1 MRRPISRRTRRVLYT
16 FGGSATFVALAVAG
30 ILVARR
36 DDKPYRPGEDVA
48 GITDSLGRT
57 LPDDVARVRFTD
69 VAAEAGLTAP
79 HFDGPR
85 SSQLPEDMGPGAAW
99 GDFDGDG
106 WDDLYVPNF
115 AGALSRSVAERAVST
130 ATGHLYRNQGDGTF
144 ADVTARAG
152 LATPDLGLGAAWA
165 DIDGDGDLDLSV
177 TRFGTNALYRNDGD
191 GTFRDIGAAG
201 GFAGP
206 EGFWTGVSWADY
218 DRDGALDAYVC
229 GYVQY
234 VVDPA
239 GAGRTEAQYG
249 ALTPVSLNPSS
260 FEPERNLLYHNNG
273 DGTFAEV
280 AAAAG
285 VDNPTGRSLSATW
298 SDLDDDGWLDLYVA
312 NDVSDNALYRN
323 NGDGTFADISHE
335 AWVSDPRGAMGLA
348 TGDWDN
354 DLDQDVFV
362 THWIA
367 QENALYV
374 NLRGNLPAPPAAD
387 AAPADVAV
395 ADSTAGTADVA
406 APATAPAAPPMRFTD
421 MADQYGV
428 GQIALD
434 FVGWGTAFLDYDRDG
449 RLDLFVANGHTFQ
462 DEADPTQLVAMANQ
476 LFWNRG
482 PDGEGFFDVGA
493 ASGDAWAETHVA
505 RGAAVADYDHDGDP
519 DIVVANHGAP
529 PTLLR
534 NDGGREGRDEPAD
547 RTDPADPAASRN
559 HWLSIR
565 LAGRRNR
572 FGIGAKVIVT
582 TGDRRQ
588 VREVG
593 VGSSYL
599 SQHAPEAQFGLG
611 AAGGSSTVEVRWPG
625 GEVQA
630 WAEVAA
636 DQRIEL
642 TEGRPE
648 VRRLDAGGNAV
659 VGVDGVTAGTAYDRG
674 PTSVDS
680 GTAIASGES
689 VPQLAGGTPVHFGP
703 SDPQARVRFWELQRA
718 AVAAMKGENDCA
730 KASALFR
737 EALALDPLHED
748 ALFGLGG
755 CLSELGDYA
764 AALEPFE
771 ALVALNPQS
780 LRGHLQI
787 GAIHASPDAG
797 DLFDLAVA
805 ERAYATAVAI
815 NPEESGALMQLGA
828 TALAAGDIAAA
839 EQALRQAGRLNEQ
852 AVIVH
857 YLLGYIAWRV
867 GDAEAAGSALR
878 KAVDLSHDRQPTQPA
893 PAEGD
898 TGRPGQRAHEV
909 EAVKRRRL
917 FGAELAALATRP
929 VGEALSA
936 ADVASEY
943 ETLDRTIADLGR

>member
-1 MRRPISRRTRRVLYT
+1 MHRPISRRTRRVLYT
-16 FGGSATFVALAVAG
+16 FGGSATFVALAVGA

-57 LPDDVARVRFTD
+57 LPDDVARVPFTD
-69 VAAEAGLTAP
+69 VASEAGLTAV

-115 AGALSRSVAERAVST
+115 AGALSRTVAERAAST

-191 GTFRDIGAAG
+191 GTFRDVGAAG

-239 GAGRTEAQYG
+239 GAGRTEEQYG

-354 DLDQDVFV
+354 DLDQDIFV

-374 NLRGNLPAPPAAD
+374 NLKGNIPAPPVADGAPTDVAAAD
-387 AAPADVAV
+387 ATDNR
-395 ADSTAGTADVA
+395 TDVA
-406 APATAPAAPPMRFTD
+406 APATVPPAPPMRFTD
-421 MADQYGV
+421 MADPYGV

-462 DEADPTQLVAMANQ
+462 EEADPTRLVPMVNQ

-482 PDGEGFFDVGA
+482 PDGEGYFDVGA
-493 ASGDAWAETHVA
+493 VSGSVWAETHVA
-505 RGAAVADYDHDGDP
+505 RGAAVADFDHDGDP

-534 NDGGREGRDEPAD
+534 NDGDRAD
-547 RTDPADPAASRN
+547 RADRSDAADPADPADPADSTN
-559 HWLSIR
+559 HWLSVR

-572 FGIGAKVIVT
+572 FGIGVKVTVT
-582 TGDRRQ
+582 TGEHRQ

-599 SQHAPEAQFGLG
+599 SQHAPEALFGLG
-611 AAGGSSTVEVRWPG
+611 PEGGPSTVEVRWPG
-625 GEVQA
+625 GKVQT
-630 WAEVAA
+630 WAEVAV
-636 DQRIEL
+636 DRRIEL
-642 TEGRPE
+642 AEGSPQVRP
-648 VRRLDAGGNAV
+648 LDAGGNAAAAPA
-659 VGVDGVTAGTAYDRG
+659 DAGA
-674 PTSVDS
+674 P
-680 GTAIASGES
+680 IAAGES

-737 EALALDPLHED
+737 EALVLDPQHED

-771 ALVALNPQS
+771 DLVALNPQS

-797 DLFDLAVA
+797 HLFDLAIA
-805 ERAYATAVAI
+805 ARAYATAVAI

-839 EQALRQAGRLNEQ
+839 EQALRQAGRLNAQ
-852 AVIVH
+852 AIIVH
-857 YLLGYIAWRV
+857 YLLGYIAWQA
-867 GDAEAAGSALR
+867 GDAEAAGSALQ
-878 KAVDLSHDRQPTQPA
+878 KAMDLSHDQQPTQPA
-893 PAEGD
+893 PSEGD
-898 TGRPGQRAHEV
+898 TGLPGQRAHEV

-936 ADVASEY
+936 ADVDSEY
-943 ETLDRTIADLGR
+943 AALDHTIADLGR